1 MRFEWDAVKSHRN
14 LAKHRI
20 SFETAS
26 LVFED
31 PRMLVQEDR
40 IVDDEERWQA
50 LGLIGSAVIVLVV
63 HTHRQEGEEEVV
75 RIISARKATAAER
88 KAYEEAYEKP
98 N

>member
-1 MRFEWDAVKSHRN
+1 MRFDWDAIKSRRD

-31 PRMLVQEDR
+31 PHGLVRKDH
-40 IVDDEERWQA
+40 VVGGEERWQA
-50 LGLIGSAVIVLVV
+50 LGLIGGAVIVLVA
-63 HTHRQEGEEEVV
+63 HTCREEDGEEVV

-98 N
+98 S

>member
-26 LVFED
+26 LVFGD
-31 PRMLVQEDR
+31 PHMLVQGDR
-40 IVDDEERWQA
+40 IVEHEERWQA
-50 LGLIGSAVIVLVV
+50 LGSIEGAIIVLAA
-63 HTHRQEGEEEVV
+63 HTYREEDGEEMV